1 MRSPAATVVYPAW
14 FVSAAVS
21 AAVSMLNV
29 IGVPAAGFCT
39 ARLLLHVS
47 VATAL
52 AGRLASSVTVS
63 TAPALD
69 ELATVIV
76 PSVPALVIVHVGSP
90 EKMSALGVT
99 VTVVPLAT
107 WVVGVKT
114 TIKSPGAAAVTRD
127 VPLEAL
133 PQVTEAANKQTA

>member
-1 MRSPAATVVYPAW
+1 VRSPAATVVYPAR
-14 FVSAAVS
+14 FVSATVS

-29 IGVPAAGFCT
+29 IGPAAGFT

-52 AGRLASSVTVS
+52 AGRLALSVTVS

-76 PSVPALVIVHVGSP
+76 PSVPTLVIVHVGSP

>member
-1 MRSPAATVVYPAW
+1 VRSPAATVVYPAR

-29 IGVPAAGFCT
+29 IGPAAGFT
-39 ARLLLHVS
+39 ARLVLHVS

-52 AGRLASSVTVS
+52 AGRLALSVTVS

-76 PSVPALVIVHVGSP
+76 PVPSLVIVHVGSP

>member
-1 MRSPAATVVYPAW
+1 VRSPAATVVYPAR
-14 FVSAAVS
+14 FVSATVS

-29 IGVPAAGFCT
+29 IGPAAGFT
-39 ARLLLHVS
+39 ARLVLHVS

-52 AGRLASSVTVS
+52 AGRLALSVTVS

-76 PSVPALVIVHVGSP
+76 PVPSLVIVHVGSP

>member
-1 MRSPAATVVYPAW
+1 MRSPAATVVYPVWVARAT
-14 FVSAAVS
+14 VSVLVA
-21 AAVSMLNV
+21 MLNV
-29 IGVPAAGFCT
+29 IGPAAGFT

-52 AGRLASSVTVS
+52 AGRLALSVTVS

-76 PSVPALVIVHVGSP
+76 PVPSLVIVHVGSP

>member
-1 MRSPAATVVYPAW
+1 VRSPAATVVYPAR
-14 FVSAAVS
+14 FVSATVS

-29 IGVPAAGFCT
+29 IGPAAGFT

-47 VATAL
+47 VASAL
-52 AGRLASSVTVS
+52 AGRLALSVTVS

-76 PSVPALVIVHVGSP
+76 PVPSLVIVHVGSP

>member
-1 MRSPAATVVYPAW
+1 MRSPAATVVYPAR
-14 FVSAAVS
+14 FVSATVS

-29 IGVPAAGFCT
+29 IGPATGFT

-52 AGRLASSVTVS
+52 AGRLALSVTVS

-76 PSVPALVIVHVGSP
+76 PVPSLVIVHVGSP